1 MPLCNFGQKQWIQH
15 VILPIE
21 FFLGLEQRK
30 HLMNY
35 GLGEKKNK
43 ENILQIIDW
52 EKLNLKYFR
61 IFGSKCYIL
70 KDGENLGKFDIKSDM
85 GIFLGYSTTSKTYR
99 VYNQNS

>member
-35 GLGEKKNK
+35 GLGEKKTK
-43 ENILQIIDW
+43 KTSY
-52 EKLNLKYFR
+52 KL
-61 IFGSKCYIL
+61 
-70 KDGENLGKFDIKSDM
+70 
-85 GIFLGYSTTSKTYR
+85 
-99 VYNQNS
+99 